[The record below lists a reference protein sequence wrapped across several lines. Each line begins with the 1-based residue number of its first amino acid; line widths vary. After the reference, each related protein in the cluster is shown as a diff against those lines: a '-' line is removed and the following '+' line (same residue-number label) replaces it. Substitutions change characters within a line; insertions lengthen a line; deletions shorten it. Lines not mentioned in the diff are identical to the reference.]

1 VVVCVEGNAR
11 TEQEYL
17 LVQKT
22 NLRGKSETQAP
33 WVHPDLQVENL
44 HFHEIPSCF
53 HAVHL
58 KSEKPRPME
67 PLSGLPQVVLIVR
80 ICT

>member
-1 VVVCVEGNAR
+1 MPGQNR
-11 TEQEYL
+11 SI

-33 WVHPDLQVENL
+33 WVHPDLLVENL

-53 HAVHL
+53 HTVHL
-58 KSEKPRPME
+58 KSEKPRPVE